1 MVKIDQYSQV
11 QPLIKTDQ
19 QGQSNPSKTTTT
31 VVQATEAQA
40 SISSTTQAVQQAFE
54 QLQQQSEVDLDKVA
68 KIKLALSEGSL
79 QLDDDVLVQAMLDL
93 HKK

>member
-19 QGQSNPSKTTTT
+19 HGQSNQTKTTTT
-31 VVQATEAQA
+31 VVPATEAQA

-79 QLDDDVLVQAMLDL
+79 QLDDDVLVQAMLDF

>member
-1 MVKIDQYSQV
+1 MVKIDHYSQV

-19 QGQSNPSKTTTT
+19 QGQSSQTKS
-31 VVQATEAQA
+31 ATAAAQPAEAQA

-54 QLQQQSEVDLDKVA
+54 QLQQQSEVDMDKVA

-79 QLDDDVLVQAMLDL
+79 QLDDDQLVQAMLDF

>member
-1 MVKIDQYSQV
+1 MVKIDHYSQV

-19 QGQSNPSKTTTT
+19 HNQTSQSKTS
-31 VVQATEAQA
+31 ATATAAPEAQA
-40 SISSTTQAVQQAFE
+40 AISSTTQAVQQAFE

-79 QLDDDVLVQAMLDL
+79 QLDDDVLVQSMLDF

>member
-1 MVKIDQYSQV
+1 MVKIDHYSQV

-19 QGQSNPSKTTTT
+19 QSQTSQSKTSVT
-31 VVQATEAQA
+31 ATAVPEAQA
-40 SISSTTQAVQQAFE
+40 AISSTTQAVQQAFE

-79 QLDDDVLVQAMLDL
+79 QLDDDVLVQSMLDF

>member
-1 MVKIDQYSQV
+1 MVKIDHYSQV

-19 QGQSNPSKTTTT
+19 QSQTGQSKTSVTTT
-31 VVQATEAQA
+31 AAPEAQA
-40 SISSTTQAVQQAFE
+40 AISSTTQAVQQAFE
-54 QLQQQSEVDLDKVA
+54 QLQQQSEVDLQKVA

-79 QLDDDVLVQAMLDL
+79 QLDDDVLVQAMLDY

>member
-1 MVKIDQYSQV
+1 MVKIDHYSQV

-19 QGQSNPSKTTTT
+19 QGQNSQQKVAATTTA
-31 VVQATEAQA
+31 VPEAQA
-40 SISSTTQAVQQAFE
+40 AISSTTQAVQQAFE
-54 QLQQQSEVDLDKVA
+54 QLQQQSEVDFDKVA

-79 QLDDDVLVQAMLDL
+79 QLDDDVLVQAMLDY

>member
-1 MVKIDQYSQV
+1 MVKIDHYSQV

-19 QGQSNPSKTTTT
+19 HNQTSPGKAGVATTA
-31 VVQATEAQA
+31 VPEAQA
-40 SISSTTQAVQQAFE
+40 AISSTTQAVQQAFE

-68 KIKLALSEGSL
+68 RIKQALSEGSL
-79 QLDDDVLVQAMLDL
+79 QLDDDVLVQAMLDY

>member
-1 MVKIDQYSQV
+1 MVKIDHYSQV

-19 QGQSNPSKTTTT
+19 QGQNSQTKATAPVS
-31 VVQATEAQA
+31 QQTEAQA

-54 QLQQQSEVDLDKVA
+54 QLQQQSEVDLEKVA

-79 QLDDDVLVQAMLDL
+79 QLDDDVLAQAILDF

>member
-1 MVKIDQYSQV
+1 MVKIDHYSQV

-19 QGQSNPSKTTTT
+19 HSQSSQTKTATT
-31 VVQATEAQA
+31 VTQSAEAQA

-54 QLQQQSEVDLDKVA
+54 HLQQQSEVDLDKVA
-68 KIKLALSEGSL
+68 KIKLALSAGSL
-79 QLDDDVLVQAMLDL
+79 QLDDDLLVQAMLDF

>member
-1 MVKIDQYSQV
+1 MVKIDHYSQV

-19 QGQSNPSKTTTT
+19 QSQTSQSKTSVT
-31 VVQATEAQA
+31 ATAAPEAQA
-40 SISSTTQAVQQAFE
+40 AISSTTQAVQQAFE
-54 QLQQQSEVDLDKVA
+54 QLQQQSEVDMDKVA

-79 QLDDDVLVQAMLDL
+79 QLDDDVLVQSMLDF

>member
-1 MVKIDQYSQV
+1 MVKIDHYSQV

-19 QGQSNPSKTTTT
+19 QSQTSHSKTSVT
-31 VVQATEAQA
+31 ATAAPEAQA
-40 SISSTTQAVQQAFE
+40 AISSTTQAVQQAFE

-79 QLDDDVLVQAMLDL
+79 QLDDDVLVQSMLDF

>member
-1 MVKIDQYSQV
+1 MVKIDHYSQV

-19 QGQSNPSKTTTT
+19 QGQNSQQKVAVT
-31 VVQATEAQA
+31 ATAVPEAQA
-40 SISSTTQAVQQAFE
+40 AISSTTQAVQQAFE
-54 QLQQQSEVDLDKVA
+54 QLQQQSEVDFDKVA

-79 QLDDDVLVQAMLDL
+79 QLDDDVLVQAMLDY

>member
-1 MVKIDQYSQV
+1 MVKIDHYSQV

-19 QGQSNPSKTTTT
+19 QSQTSQSKTSVT
-31 VVQATEAQA
+31 ATAAPEAQA
-40 SISSTTQAVQQAFE
+40 AISSTTQAVQQAFE

-79 QLDDDVLVQAMLDL
+79 QLDDDVLVQSMLDFN
-93 HKK
+93 KK

>member
-1 MVKIDQYSQV
+1 MVKIDHYSQV

-19 QGQSNPSKTTTT
+19 QGQNSQTKAT
-31 VVQATEAQA
+31 VPVSQQTEAQA

-68 KIKLALSEGSL
+68 KVKLALSKGSL
-79 QLDDDVLVQAMLDL
+79 QLDDDVLAQAILDY

>member
-1 MVKIDQYSQV
+1 MVKIDHYSQV

-19 QGQSNPSKTTTT
+19 QGQNSQTKT
-31 VVQATEAQA
+31 ATAAAQPAEAQA

-54 QLQQQSEVDLDKVA
+54 QLKQQSEVDLDKVA
-68 KIKLALSEGSL
+68 KIKLALAEGSL
-79 QLDDDVLVQAMLDL
+79 QLDDDVLVQSMLDF

>member
-1 MVKIDQYSQV
+1 MVKIDHYSQV

-19 QGQSNPSKTTTT
+19 QAQTGQTKTTAAVLQT
-31 VVQATEAQA
+31 TEAQA

-54 QLQQQSEVDLDKVA
+54 QLPQQSEVDLDKVA
-68 KIKLALSEGSL
+68 KIKQALAEGAL
-79 QLDDDVLVQAMLDL
+79 QLDDKVLVQAMLDF

>member
-1 MVKIDQYSQV
+1 MVKIDHYSQV

-19 QGQSNPSKTTTT
+19 QSQTSQSKTSVT
-31 VVQATEAQA
+31 VTAAPEAQSA
-40 SISSTTQAVQQAFE
+40 ISSTTQAVQQAFE

-79 QLDDDVLVQAMLDL
+79 QLDDDVLVQSMLDF

>member
-1 MVKIDQYSQV
+1 MVKIDHYSQV

-19 QGQSNPSKTTTT
+19 HNQASQSKTSVT
-31 VVQATEAQA
+31 ATAAPEAQA
-40 SISSTTQAVQQAFE
+40 AISSTTQAVQQAFE

-79 QLDDDVLVQAMLDL
+79 QLDDDVLVQSMLDF

>member
-1 MVKIDQYSQV
+1 MVKIDHYSQV

-19 QGQSNPSKTTTT
+19 QGQSSQTKT
-31 VVQATEAQA
+31 ATAAAQPAEAQA

-54 QLQQQSEVDLDKVA
+54 QLKQQSEVDLDKVA
-68 KIKLALSEGSL
+68 KIKLALAEGSL
-79 QLDDDVLVQAMLDL
+79 QLDDDVLVQSMLDF

>member
-1 MVKIDQYSQV
+1 MVKIDHYSQV

-19 QGQSNPSKTTTT
+19 QGQSSQTKS
-31 VVQATEAQA
+31 ATAAAQPAEAQA
-40 SISSTTQAVQQAFE
+40 SISSTTHAVQQAFE
-54 QLQQQSEVDLDKVA
+54 QLQRQSEVDMDKVA

-79 QLDDDVLVQAMLDL
+79 QLDDDQLVQAMLDF

>member
-1 MVKIDQYSQV
+1 MVKIDHYSQV

-19 QGQSNPSKTTTT
+19 HNQTSQSKTSVT
-31 VVQATEAQA
+31 ATAAPEAQA
-40 SISSTTQAVQQAFE
+40 AISSTTHAVQQAFE

-79 QLDDDVLVQAMLDL
+79 QLDDDVLVQSMLDF

>member
-1 MVKIDQYSQV
+1 MVKIDHYSQV

-19 QGQSNPSKTTTT
+19 QSQTSQSKTS
-31 VVQATEAQA
+31 VAATAVPEAQA
-40 SISSTTQAVQQAFE
+40 AISSTTQAVQQAFE

-79 QLDDDVLVQAMLDL
+79 QLDDDVLVQSMLDF

>member
-1 MVKIDQYSQV
+1 MVKIDHYSQV

-19 QGQSNPSKTTTT
+19 QGQSSQTKT
-31 VVQATEAQA
+31 ATAATQPAEAQA

-79 QLDDDVLVQAMLDL
+79 QLDDDLLVQAMLDF

>member
-1 MVKIDQYSQV
+1 MVKIDNYSQV

-19 QGQSNPSKTTTT
+19 HNQTSQSKTSVSATT
-31 VVQATEAQA
+31 APEAQA
-40 SISSTTQAVQQAFE
+40 AISSTTQAVQQAFE

-79 QLDDDVLVQAMLDL
+79 QLDDDVLVQSMLDF

>member
-1 MVKIDQYSQV
+1 MVKIDHYSQV

-19 QGQSNPSKTTTT
+19 QNQTSHSKTSVTAT
-31 VVQATEAQA
+31 VAPEAQA
-40 SISSTTQAVQQAFE
+40 AISSTTQAVQQAFE

-79 QLDDDVLVQAMLDL
+79 QLDEDVLVQSILDF

>member
-1 MVKIDQYSQV
+1 MVKIDHYSQV

-19 QGQSNPSKTTTT
+19 QGQNSQTKAAAPVS
-31 VVQATEAQA
+31 QQTEAQA

-54 QLQQQSEVDLDKVA
+54 QLQQQSEVDLEKVA

-79 QLDDDVLVQAMLDL
+79 QLDDDVLAQAILDF

>member
-1 MVKIDQYSQV
+1 MVKIDHYSQV

-19 QGQSNPSKTTTT
+19 QGQSSQTKT
-31 VVQATEAQA
+31 ATATAQPAEAQA

-54 QLQQQSEVDLDKVA
+54 QLKQQSEVDLDKVA
-68 KIKLALSEGSL
+68 KIKLALAEGSL
-79 QLDDDVLVQAMLDL
+79 QLDDDVLVQSMLDF

>member
-1 MVKIDQYSQV
+1 MVKIDHYSQV

-19 QGQSNPSKTTTT
+19 QGQSSQTKSAAAAAQP
-31 VVQATEAQA
+31 AEAQA

-54 QLQQQSEVDLDKVA
+54 QLQQQSEVDMDKVA
-68 KIKLALSEGSL
+68 KIKLALSQGSL
-79 QLDDDVLVQAMLDL
+79 QLDDDQLVQAMLDF

>member
-1 MVKIDQYSQV
+1 MVKIDHYSQV

-19 QGQSNPSKTTTT
+19 QGQNSQPKVAVTTTA
-31 VVQATEAQA
+31 VPEAQA
-40 SISSTTQAVQQAFE
+40 AISSTTQAVQQAFE
-54 QLQQQSEVDLDKVA
+54 QLQQQSEVDFDKVA

-79 QLDDDVLVQAMLDL
+79 QLDDDVLVQAILDY

>member
-1 MVKIDQYSQV
+1 MVKIDHYSQV

-19 QGQSNPSKTTTT
+19 QGQSSQTKT
-31 VVQATEAQA
+31 ATAATQPAEAQA

-79 QLDDDVLVQAMLDL
+79 QLDDDLLVQAMLDF
-93 HKK
+93 HKR

>member
-1 MVKIDQYSQV
+1 MVKIDHYSQV

-19 QGQSNPSKTTTT
+19 QSQTSQSKTSVT
-31 VVQATEAQA
+31 VTAAPEAQA
-40 SISSTTQAVQQAFE
+40 AISSTTQAVQQAFE

-79 QLDDDVLVQAMLDL
+79 QLDDDVLVQSMLDF

>member
-1 MVKIDQYSQV
+1 MVKIDHYSQV

-19 QGQSNPSKTTTT
+19 QSQSNQSKTTAA
-31 VVQATEAQA
+31 VVPTAEAQA

-68 KIKLALSEGSL
+68 KIKLALAEGSL
-79 QLDDDVLVQAMLDL
+79 QLDDDVLVQAMLDF

>member
-1 MVKIDQYSQV
+1 MVKIDHYSQV

-19 QGQSNPSKTTTT
+19 QSQTSQSKTSVT
-31 VVQATEAQA
+31 ATAAPEAQA
-40 SISSTTQAVQQAFE
+40 AISSTTQAVQQAFE

-79 QLDDDVLVQAMLDL
+79 QLDDDVLVQSMLDF

>member
-1 MVKIDQYSQV
+1 MVKIDHYSQV

-19 QGQSNPSKTTTT
+19 QGQTSHTKTATAAA
-31 VVQATEAQA
+31 QPTEAQA
-40 SISSTTQAVQQAFE
+40 SISSTTQAVQLAFE

-68 KIKLALSEGSL
+68 KIKQALAEGSL
-79 QLDDDVLVQAMLDL
+79 QLDDDLLVQSMLDF

>member
-1 MVKIDQYSQV
+1 MVKIDHYSQV

-19 QGQSNPSKTTTT
+19 HNQTSQSKTSVT
-31 VVQATEAQA
+31 ATAAPEAQA
-40 SISSTTQAVQQAFE
+40 AISSTTQAVQQAFE
-54 QLQQQSEVDLDKVA
+54 QLQQQSEVDLGKVA

-79 QLDDDVLVQAMLDL
+79 QLDDDVLVQSMLDF

>member
-1 MVKIDQYSQV
+1 MVKIDHYSQV

-19 QGQSNPSKTTTT
+19 QGQSSQTKT
-31 VVQATEAQA
+31 ATAVTQPAEAQA

-79 QLDDDVLVQAMLDL
+79 QLDDDLLVQAMLDF

>member
-1 MVKIDQYSQV
+1 MVKIDHYSQV

-19 QGQSNPSKTTTT
+19 QGQSSQTKI
-31 VVQATEAQA
+31 ATAAAQPAEAQA

-54 QLQQQSEVDLDKVA
+54 QLQQQSEVDMDKVA

-79 QLDDDVLVQAMLDL
+79 QLDDDQLVQAMLDF